1 MTNSAEIFEN
11 EPGASFA
18 ALPAAFDAVLFDFDG
33 VIVESTQ
40 IKTDAFRELF
50 VEYPRHVDQIV
61 ALHER
66 NAGVSRLIKFDM
78 IYRDILR
85 LPLSDADRQSLADRF
100 QRLVLEKVIAC
111 PMVPGALDLLRFLS
125 RKISLAVVS
134 GTPEDELRQIVAK
147 RDLAGYF
154 VTVNG
159 SPRTKADI
167 IGALLSEKRWSPG
180 RVLMIGDAIEDFK
193 AASATAVRFVGR
205 VTQGRANPFPAGTV
219 VVEDMVHLTAVSRLP
234 GCFETIPAESLVTQ

>member
-50 VEYPRHVDQIV
+50 AEFPRYVDQIV
-61 ALHER
+61 ELHER

-85 LPLSDADRQSLADRF
+85 LPLSDADRRSLAHRF

-111 PMVPGALDLLRFLS
+111 PMVPGVLDLLWFLS
-125 RKISLAVVS
+125 RRISFAVVS
-134 GTPEDELRQIVAK
+134 GTPEDELRQIIAK
-147 RDLAGYF
+147 RDLAAYF
-154 VTVNG
+154 VAVNG

-167 IGALLSEKRWSPG
+167 ISALLHERRWPPD

-193 AASATAVRFVGR
+193 AASATAIRFVGR
-205 VTQGRANPFPAGTV
+205 VMQGRANPFPVGTV
-219 VVEDMVHLTAVSRLP
+219 VVEDMMHLTAAIVLP
-234 GCFETIPAESLVTQ
+234 GCFDATSAKNSVA